1 VRGVNGD
8 ETAGIPGAARAA
20 RALLRGLSNPMSTAN
35 RPQRRS
41 LVTDTLAGV
50 SVEYVVVV
58 GVVAVAS
65 IPAFLFAGSSLL
77 SGFGWMRHLL
87 FYPAP

>member
-1 VRGVNGD
+1 
-8 ETAGIPGAARAA
+8 
-20 RALLRGLSNPMSTAN
+20 MSTSN
-35 RPQRRS
+35 HPQRRS

-65 IPAFLFAGSSLL
+65 IPAFLFAGSALL
-77 SGFGWMRHLL
+77 TGFGWMRHLL